1 MGMVGWISQLLAL
14 GGLSGAR
21 PFLTLGILAAYARYT
36 LGVREEL
43 WLTSD
48 IALGLCLVLSI
59 VEHLVRTDADVEE
72 WLGGPLAILSALSG
86 AMAASVLLAL
96 GEEPGDWESV
106 YGGSPPDALQDLSS
120 VTQMSVM
127 GLSGASAVGVQ
138 WGRRR
143 SLIVMRELAVPSRWI
158 RWIEGGGVAGLLVA
172 LLLAPFLAL
181 FLLLALTLG
190 AALGAYALRSMLRRL
205 DESQREACTSCG
217 HQLRREA
224 LRCPKCGASHRP
236 ETLISE

>member
-43 WLTSD
+43 WLTND
-48 IALGLCLVLSI
+48 LALGLCLVLSI

-86 AMAASVLLAL
+86 AMAASLLLAL
-96 GEEPGDWESV
+96 GEEPADWEAA
-106 YGGSPPDALQDLSS
+106 YGGSPPDALQEISS
-120 VTQMSVM
+120 VTEMGMM

-138 WGRRR
+138 WARRR
-143 SLIVMRELAVPSRWI
+143 SLIVMRELAVPGRWI
-158 RWIEGGGVAGLLVA
+158 RWIEGGGVAGLVAA

-181 FLLLALTLG
+181 FLLLALTIG
-190 AALGAYALRSMLRRL
+190 AALGGYALRSMLRRL

-217 HQLRREA
+217 YRLRREA
-224 LRCPKCGASHRP
+224 LRCLKCGADHRP
-236 ETLISE
+236 EAWLN